1 MELRDYLAVLR
12 QYWRSVVAVIVLG
25 VLAAATF
32 SLLVTPTYTS
42 KTSLFFS
49 VSGANSASDLAQ
61 GTTYTGKQVES
72 YVEVAT
78 SPLVLQPVID
88 QLQLDVTPADLA
100 ENVTVRVPTNTS
112 VIDISVL
119 DTDPE
124 LAGAI
129 AAAVG
134 TELVAAVSELSPD
147 TAAGRESVEATIITP
162 ATAPT
167 APTTP
172 NVPQNLVLGLL
183 LGVFLGAGQAILRDT
198 LDTRVRTATDIAH
211 VTDAPLVGQIA
222 LVEAS
227 EEGSALVSDHPS
239 SPQAEAFRRLRT
251 NLQFLD
257 AGGQG
262 TSSFVFTSSLPDEGK
277 THTAVNTALTLADA
291 GVRVLLMDADLR
303 KPSVARMLG
312 LESAAGLSTVLIGRA
327 ELAEVVQPAGRSSVD
342 VLTSGPVPPNPAE
355 LLGSPAMFALL
366 AQATEAYDV
375 VILDAPPLLPV
386 TDASILSRMTSGAL
400 LVVGSG
406 DVRRPQLSGALDSLE
421 AVEGRVLGI
430 VLNKLRG
437 RDVGYGG
444 YYHRYQEAGVSA
456 TAESKRDVS
465 PWEEASA
472 QALGEVSL
480 AQPRRADVTPSRQHV
495 TGDA

>member
-12 QYWRSVVAVIVLG
+12 QYWRSVAAVIVLG

-72 YVEVAT
+72 YAEVAT

-88 QLQLDVTPADLA
+88 QLGLDMTSAALA
-100 ENVTVRVPTNTS
+100 ANVTVTVPTNTS
-112 VIDISVL
+112 VIDVSVV

-124 LAGAI
+124 HAGAI

-134 TELVAAVSELSPD
+134 TELVGAVSALSPD
-147 TAAGRESVEATIITP
+147 TGAGLESVEATIITP
-162 ATAPT
+162 ATVPM

-211 VTDAPLVGQIA
+211 VTDAPIIGQIA
-222 LVEAS
+222 LDEAS
-227 EEGSALVSDHPS
+227 EEGGALVSDHPS

-257 AGGQG
+257 AGNG
-262 TSSFVFTSSLPDEGK
+262 TSSFVFTSSLADEGK

-291 GVRVLLMDADLR
+291 GVRVLLIDADLR
-303 KPSVARMLG
+303 KPSVARLLG

-366 AQATEAYDV
+366 AHATATYDV

-386 TDASILSRMTSGAL
+386 TDAAILSRMTSGAL

-406 DVRRPQLSGALDSLE
+406 EVRRPQLSGALDSLE

-430 VLNKLRG
+430 VLNKLQG

-444 YYHRYQEAGVSA
+444 YYHRYHEVESTVPEA
-456 TAESKRDVS
+456 
-465 PWEEASA
+465 
-472 QALGEVSL
+472 
-480 AQPRRADVTPSRQHV
+480 PRRAIVRQ
-495 TGDA
+495 ASS